1 MKNRKQKF
9 TIGDMRSGGIEIQG
23 DLISDNNY
31 KEYTINRKGQ
41 TPLTRKR
48 TEENMLIL
56 LDYNNFQELK
66 QYQET
71 EYLAQRLDDKY
82 LESVSMF
89 RVLNVL
95 DKGQELLWSKDLEE
109 DLKWDIDRSKLCYYL
124 VKIY

>member
-1 MKNRKQKF
+1 MIKKQKF
-9 TIGDMRSGGIEIQG
+9 TIGNLREGGVEIQG

-41 TPLTRKR
+41 KPLTRKR

-56 LDYNNFQELK
+56 LDYTNFQELK

-109 DLKWDIDRSKLCYYL
+109 DLKWDINRSKSCYYL

>member
-1 MKNRKQKF
+1 MIKKQKF
-9 TIGDMRSGGIEIQG
+9 TIGNLREGGIEIQG

-41 TPLTRKR
+41 KPLTRKR

-56 LDYNNFQELK
+56 LDYTNFQELK

-109 DLKWDIDRSKLCYYL
+109 DLKWDINRSKSCYYL

>member
-1 MKNRKQKF
+1 MSKKKQKF

-41 TPLTRKR
+41 KPLTRKR

-95 DKGQELLWSKDLEE
+95 DKGQELLWSTDLEE
-109 DLKWDIDRSKLCYYL
+109 DLKWDIARSKLCYYL

>member
-1 MKNRKQKF
+1 MIKKKQCF
-9 TIGDMRSGGIEIQG
+9 IIGSLKEGGVEIQG

-41 TPLTRKR
+41 KPLTRKR

-109 DLKWDIDRSKLCYYL
+109 DLKWDIARSKLCYYL

>member
-9 TIGDMRSGGIEIQG
+9 TIGNLREGGVEIQG

-41 TPLTRKR
+41 IPLTRKR

-95 DKGQELLWSKDLEE
+95 DKGQELLWSKELEE

>member
-1 MKNRKQKF
+1 MRKKQCF
-9 TIGDMRSGGIEIQG
+9 IIGNLREGGVEIQG

-31 KEYTINRKGQ
+31 KEYTVNRKGQ
-41 TPLTRKR
+41 KPLTRKR

-95 DKGQELLWSKDLEE
+95 DKGQELLWSKELEE
-109 DLKWDIDRSKLCYYL
+109 DLKWDINRSKLCYYL

>member
-1 MKNRKQKF
+1 MIKKQKF
-9 TIGDMRSGGIEIQG
+9 TIGNLREGGVEIQG

-41 TPLTRKR
+41 KPLTRKR

-56 LDYNNFQELK
+56 LDYTNFQELK

-95 DKGQELLWSKDLEE
+95 DQGQELLWSTELEE
-109 DLKWDIDRSKLCYYL
+109 DLKWDIARSKLCYYL

>member
-1 MKNRKQKF
+1 MIKKQCF
-9 TIGDMRSGGIEIQG
+9 IIGNLREGGVEIQG

-41 TPLTRKR
+41 KPLTRKR

-95 DKGQELLWSKDLEE
+95 DKGQELRWNTELEE
-109 DLKWDIDRSKLCYYL
+109 DLKWDINRSKSCYYL

>member
-1 MKNRKQKF
+1 MIKKQKF
-9 TIGDMRSGGIEIQG
+9 TIGNLREGGVEIQG

-41 TPLTRKR
+41 KPLTRKR

-56 LDYNNFQELK
+56 LDYTNFQELK

-95 DKGQELLWSKDLEE
+95 DQGQELLWSTELEE